1 LDAWTFQGIK
11 KQIEAYI
18 LASANDRTAHP
29 FARAEAF
36 LSKTLFFVRRLRLS
50 WIWAVENQGFE
61 RGIVA
66 RDQKN
71 GGRFSSSQQLV

>member
-1 LDAWTFQGIK
+1 MDFSGNK
-11 KQIEAYI
+11 KQIDANI
-18 LASANDRTAHP
+18 FASVNDRTAHP
-29 FARAEAF
+29 FARVQAF
-36 LSKTLFFVRRLRLS
+36 LSKTFFFVRRLRLS